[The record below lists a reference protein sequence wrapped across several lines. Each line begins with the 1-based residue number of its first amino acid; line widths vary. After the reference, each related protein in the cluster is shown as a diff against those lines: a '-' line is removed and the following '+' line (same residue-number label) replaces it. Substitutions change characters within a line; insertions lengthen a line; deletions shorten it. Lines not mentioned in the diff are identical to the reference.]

1 MKNFLV
7 AYFSPSGNTKRLA
20 SDLAKTI
27 NADLYEIKPEKEY
40 TKEDLDWRNKNS
52 RSSLEMSNKSSRPK
66 LKDNNLDVS
75 QYDVIYL
82 GFPIWW
88 YVAPTLIN
96 TFLESYDFQ
105 NKKIILFATS
115 GGSSWGNTRKELL
128 TSVSNNTTLIEGKV
142 FHGSYTLNDLKD
154 MIDNL

>member
-1 MKNFLV
+1 MKNLLV

-128 TSVSNNTTLIEGKV
+128 NSVSNNTTLIEGKV
-142 FHGSYTLNDLKD
+142 FHDSYTLNDLKD